1 MHPAPNQNNVPNED
15 DNQMLTSIYENV
27 SSEFDEIN
35 ELIASQISSRADLVE
50 TIGKYITEAG
60 GKRLR
65 PLLVLLTSKALN
77 YEGEKHVKLATIIEF
92 LHTATL
98 LHDDVVDNSSL
109 RRGKITA
116 NSKWSNAAS
125 VLVGD
130 FLYSRAFELMVDVG
144 SLPIMAILSKATNI
158 IAEGE
163 VLQLSNLGN
172 LDLSEKKYREIIRCK
187 TALLFEAATHSAA
200 VLSKPDETEKE
211 VLDDLRKFGL
221 HFGVAYQLIDDWLD
235 YAGDSGTMG
244 KNTGDDLAEG
254 KMTLPLILALQN
266 ATERE
271 QACLSNAIRNRSASE
286 ATRVI
291 EIVNDSGA
299 LELTRKSAMEEI
311 QQARDTLRHIEP
323 SIYKSHLETLTEY
336 SLKRLR

>member
-1 MHPAPNQNNVPNED
+1 MHPAPNQNNVLGS
-15 DNQMLTSIYENV
+15 DNDHMLSSVYENV
-27 SSEFDEIN
+27 SSEFHQIN
-35 ELIASQISSRADLVE
+35 ELISSQISSRAELVE

-77 YEGEKHVKLATIIEF
+77 YEGKKHVKLATVIEF

-98 LHDDVVDNSSL
+98 LHDDVVDDSSL

-130 FLYSRAFELMVDVG
+130 FLYSRAFELMVDIG
-144 SLPIMAILSKATNI
+144 SLPIMGVLSRATNI

-172 LDLSEKKYREIIRCK
+172 LNLSEEKYREIIRCK
-187 TALLFEAATHSAA
+187 TALLFEAATHAA
-200 VLSKPDETEKE
+200 ALLSKPDETEKPL
-211 VLDDLRKFGL
+211 LDDLRKFGL

-235 YAGDSGTMG
+235 YAGDSATMG

-271 QACLSNAIRNRSASE
+271 RACLSNAIKNRSASE
-286 ATRVI
+286 ATRVV
-291 EIVNDSGA
+291 EIVNHSGA

-311 QQARDTLRHIEP
+311 QRARDTLRHVEP
-323 SIYKSHLETLTEY
+323 SIHKHHLATLTEY
-336 SLKRLR
+336 SLKRLS

>member
-1 MHPAPNQNNVPNED
+1 MHPAPNQNNTPNED
-15 DNQMLTSIYENV
+15 DNQMLSSIFENV
-27 SSEFDEIN
+27 STEFDEIN
-35 ELIASQISSRADLVE
+35 KLIASQISSRADLVE

-77 YEGEKHVKLATIIEF
+77 YEGKKHVKLATIIEF

-98 LHDDVVDNSSL
+98 LHDDVVDDSSL

-144 SLPIMAILSKATNI
+144 SLPIMGILSKA
-158 IAEGE
+158 
-163 VLQLSNLGN
+163 
-172 LDLSEKKYREIIRCK
+172 KKYREIIRCK

-200 VLSKPDETEKE
+200 LLSCADETEKP

-235 YAGDSGTMG
+235 YAGDSGAMG

-286 ATRVI
+286 ATRVV
-291 EIVNDSGA
+291 EIVNNSGA

-311 QQARDTLRHIEP
+311 QQAIDTLRHIEP
-323 SIYKSHLETLTEY
+323 SAYKSHLETLTEY